1 MFFHVTFRVDR
12 GTRLIKNRFVVVIVI
27 PVVKIERYLSDT
39 LSQKATGND
48 PLCVLQCVA
57 VYITAQTVRKSE
69 TDNVPIMFWKK
80 HQKEMREGRDKPIED

>member
-1 MFFHVTFRVDR
+1 MKV
-12 GTRLIKNRFVVVIVI
+12 
-27 PVVKIERYLSDT
+27 ERYLTDT
-39 LSQKATGND
+39 DSQKAAGDD

-80 HQKEMREGRDKPIED
+80 YPKEMREGRDKPIED